1 MIVHSGSST
10 IVTQPVDMRE
20 IILEA
25 VERLLH
31 APLEMTA
38 SSIKPNNDLFQ
49 FPGKN
54 FTLRYTF
61 RHIIIVRAV
70 PWFCM
75 PDIYLFIFGYTLL
88 NTPSS
93 ISVGISVV
101 MRIP

>member
-38 SSIKPNNDLFQ
+38 SSIKPNNDLYQ
-49 FPGKN
+49 FPGNECDLKI
-54 FTLRYTF
+54 
-61 RHIIIVRAV
+61 HI
-70 PWFCM
+70 
-75 PDIYLFIFGYTLL
+75 
-88 NTPSS
+88 
-93 ISVGISVV
+93 
-101 MRIP
+101 